1 MVFETVDTQPN
12 QDMTEQLQ
20 TETVPP
26 APRAKLLDLSLTQ
39 LIAGSFAAATA
50 AFLGSRVGWVGTVT
64 GAGIGSVV
72 SAIAASL
79 YTASMT
85 HAREAVLRQK
95 LHTRRAQ
102 SSVQN
107 APAPPA
113 SPIPSSVQNAPASP
127 SSSVQFTP
135 ASPSSSAQNAPV
147 RTPRRVLATAGVLF
161 ALAVAFLTGL
171 QLATGADV
179 TGTSLG
185 TPPSESRLDPQER
198 AGLEDPQTTPTTEPV
213 PTPES
218 TRPTTGEAPTADP
231 TNRAGVTA
239 PTPDPNPAVPTPTQ
253 TDSPAP
259 ATSGGPTPTRP
270 TTPVSPT
277 TPAG

>member
-1 MVFETVDTQPN
+1 LVFFETVDTQPN

-95 LHTRRAQ
+95 LHTRRDQ
-102 SSVQN
+102 PSVQN
-107 APAPPA
+107 VLA
-113 SPIPSSVQNAPASP
+113 SDSSNVHFAPASP
-127 SSSVQFTP
+127 SSSVQ
-135 ASPSSSAQNAPV
+135 NAPV
-147 RTPRRVLATAGVLF
+147 RTPRRLLATAGILF
-161 ALAVAFLTGL
+161 ALAGAFLTGL

-185 TPPSESRLDPQER
+185 RPPSDSRVEPEEGV
-198 AGLEDPQTTPTTEPV
+198 GLKDPQTTPSTESAA
-213 PTPES
+213 TPE
-218 TRPTTGEAPTADP
+218 PTSP
-231 TNRAGVTA
+231 TNREAPAAEPAAGSGITA
-239 PTPDPNPAVPTPTQ
+239 PSGDPSPAVPTPTE
-253 TDSPAP
+253 TASPDP
-259 ATSGGPTPTRP
+259 ATPGSAMPTQPTN
-270 TTPVSPT
+270 PVTPT